1 MSTETHV
8 FFRGKLP
15 SKTALSRAMKE
26 LGFPFSITP
35 ATGSLEQQSGFMPM
49 LLRREE
55 TGVEFDVYGGQSAVD
70 GFADLGVDPHFERR
84 ASFRWSGDFQ
94 EAVVGMCAA
103 AALARLVQGVVFDE
117 AENKLLSVDDAIVL
131 ARKNLN
137 KLPAPR
143 HQLRPG
149 IATTL
154 KRMLSPLL
162 AKRSDLVLVGPL
174 LLIRPVRHLMRGAI
188 FRWRRGG
195 PICRAAPYIRPLYQP
210 SELFFEDAIFSGSIE
225 SPDFEAMLFDRL
237 AADVFAPLGRIT
249 TIDDFINSTWGEK
262 LWADDLFPSLM
273 LSRGIKHAS
282 ALTAK
287 IGASHQRDLAE
298 ARILLAATDPS
309 DREARSFRD
318 SEVKE
323 AEKAVEQV
331 ADRQALLA
339 KGSAAVF
346 AHYRH
351 WETKVAAGYKI
362 AEFWEPTPFPAE
374 QRGSRP
380 ARELR
385 DPSFAPK
392 PWLEFPTT
400 WRENPPASPGEVR
413 FGRNWWEREDRVT
426 LLHPI
431 PREQAETYHRNLE
444 GYTLMTRLPQQ
455 QLLILSHIGSF
466 RNGRWQPPVSCLLQI
481 RDVQGRPMRVEF
493 REDFGSP
500 GVLRMRYLRIGGA
513 VPWTS
518 TLSFEDG
525 VKRIWI
531 GGSCEGRLMT
541 DADRST
547 YAFASPPFG
556 EFDIMWRRIA
566 MYLSNE
572 GFGAFE

>member
-15 SKTALSRAMKE
+15 SKVALARAMKE
-26 LGFPFSITP
+26 LGFPFSFIR
-35 ATGSLEQQSGFMPM
+35 ATGSLEEQSGFMPM
-49 LLRREE
+49 KLRREE
-55 TGVEFDVYGGQSAVD
+55 TGVEFDVYGDRSAVD
-70 GFADLGVDPHFERR
+70 EFADVGVDPSYERR

-143 HQLRPG
+143 HRLRPG

-188 FRWRRGG
+188 FRWQRAG

-249 TIDDFINSTWGEK
+249 TIDDFTNSTWGKK
-262 LWADDLFPSLM
+262 LWADDLFPSLV
-273 LSRGIKHAS
+273 LSLGIKHAS

-298 ARILLAATDPS
+298 ARILLAATDPG
-309 DREARSFRD
+309 DRETRSFRD
-318 SEVKE
+318 SEVRE

-331 ADRQALLA
+331 ANRQALLA
-339 KGSAAVF
+339 KGSAAVL

-351 WETKVAAGYKI
+351 WETKAAESYKI
-362 AEFWEPTPFPAE
+362 EEFWEPTPFPAE

-380 ARELR
+380 ARESR
-385 DPSFAPK
+385 DPSFTPE

-400 WRENPPASPGEVR
+400 WREGPPASPGEVR
-413 FGRNWWEREDRVT
+413 FGRDWWERQGRVS

-431 PREQAETYHRNLE
+431 SREQAEIYHHSLE

-466 RNGRWQPPVSCLLQI
+466 RKERWQHPVNCLLQI
-481 RDVQGRPMRVEF
+481 RDLQGRPMRVEF
-493 REDFGSP
+493 EEESSSP
-500 GVLRMRYLRIGGA
+500 GVLRMRYLRIEGVA
-513 VPWTS
+513 PWTS
-518 TLSFEDG
+518 TLSFKDG
-525 VKRIWI
+525 VKRIWAE
-531 GGSCEGRLMT
+531 GSCESRSMT

-556 EFDIMWRRIA
+556 EFDMMWRRIA
-566 MYLSNE
+566 MYLTNE